1 MTEQAVAGKRYAGQ
15 LSYDVKVTS
24 EPPNPA
30 DATLLMAQAADGDR
44 AAADRLLPL
53 VYDQLRK
60 AAQVEMAAERPDHTL
75 SATALVHE
83 AYLKLVGP
91 REIAWANRR
100 HFYAAAAEAMRQI
113 MLDHARARGRAKRV
127 GDRQRVP
134 LSVADVAESWN
145 LEETV
150 SLDDALRRLESR
162 DRGIFEVVRLR
173 FYAGLTIEQT
183 SEALGISPA
192 TAKRWWEFGRT
203 WLFRELQRDH
213 QE

>member
-1 MTEQAVAGKRYAGQ
+1 MTAE
-15 LSYDVKVTS
+15 LPESS
-24 EPPNPA
+24 
-30 DATLLMAQAADGDR
+30 DATLLMAQAAQGDR

-60 AAQVEMAAERPDHTL
+60 AAQLEMAAERKDHTL

-100 HFYAAAAEAMRQI
+100 HFYAAAAEAMRRVL
-113 MLDHARARGRAKRV
+113 LDHARARGREKRGGGG
-127 GDRQRVP
+127 GDRRRLP

-150 SLDDALRRLESR
+150 SLDEALRRLESR
-162 DRGIFEVVRLR
+162 DGGIFEVVRLR
-173 FYAGLTIEQT
+173 FYAGLSIEQT
-183 SEALGISPA
+183 AEAMGISPA

-203 WLFRELQRDH
+203 WLYRELQRDA
-213 QE
+213 QA